1 MHLYMQV
8 QLNVYTSLTSDSI
21 LTRLKTSNY
30 DDQERTWR
38 KLLTDA

>member
-30 DDQERTWR
+30 DQERSWR